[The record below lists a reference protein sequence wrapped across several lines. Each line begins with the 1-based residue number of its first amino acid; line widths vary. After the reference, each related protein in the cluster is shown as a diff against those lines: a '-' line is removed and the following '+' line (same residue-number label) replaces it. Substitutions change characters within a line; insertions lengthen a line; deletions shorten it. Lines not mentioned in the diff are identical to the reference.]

1 MTFWLDSIWVNPILE
16 KGNFYS
22 YQITDYLLIRWSIP
36 KVQQI
41 LLACTIWIPQVVLGG
56 ADRIGT

>member
-1 MTFWLDSIWVNPILE
+1 VNPILE

-41 LLACTIWIPQVVLGG
+41 LLTHAIWIPQVLLGG
-56 ADRIGT
+56 ADRIRAGRHRGRIT

>member
-1 MTFWLDSIWVNPILE
+1 MTFWLASIWVNPILE

-41 LLACTIWIPQVVLGG
+41 LLTCAIWIPQVLLGG
-56 ADRIGT
+56 ADRI